1 MKRQM
6 FLVLLFA
13 CFCSSISIKAQEKV
27 PTYFTQ
33 EEMPDMLKFLPAPPD
48 TLSEAFSHDV
58 MRYFW
63 GKQMRQDSVRAAIA
77 LRDADWSAEYIF
89 SEFSVPFGLNITK
102 ENTPEIYKLLTQSLY
117 TVDLVGKK
125 AKAFYNRK
133 RPFDRFKEPSLY
145 PKDDEA
151 LSKNGSYPSGHTIR
165 GWSTVLLLAEINPE
179 RADTL
184 LARGYM
190 YGESRVI
197 VGAHWQSDV
206 DAGRLAA
213 TAAYMKLHTSDAFL
227 EQLRKAKAEFRKK
240 TKVQ

>member
-1 MKRQM
+1 
-6 FLVLLFA
+6 LLRKTA
-13 CFCSSISIKAQEKV
+13 EGTLPGFCLASGLHPSVFRNERVARNRIDGRSI
-27 PTYFTQ
+27 
-33 EEMPDMLKFLPAPPD
+33 
-48 TLSEAFSHDV
+48 
-58 MRYFW
+58 
-63 GKQMRQDSVRAAIA
+63 
-77 LRDADWSAEYIF
+77 
-89 SEFSVPFGLNITK
+89 
-102 ENTPEIYKLLTQSLY
+102 
-117 TVDLVGKK
+117 DLVGRK

-165 GWSTVLLLAEINPE
+165 GWSTVLLLSEINPE

-227 EQLRKAKAEFRKK
+227 EQLKKAKAEFRKK